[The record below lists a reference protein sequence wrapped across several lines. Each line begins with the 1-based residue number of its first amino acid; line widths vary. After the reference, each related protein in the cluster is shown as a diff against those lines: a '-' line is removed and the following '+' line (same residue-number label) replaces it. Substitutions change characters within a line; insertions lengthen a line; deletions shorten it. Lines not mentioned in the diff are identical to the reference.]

1 MTKMNFISPA
11 LWIKD
16 VSLDGQRMD
25 KPIDGWKN
33 ARIVG
38 LMDNCIMRQIKKIN
52 KTFHQFCR
60 WTNGYKD
67 KDYNS

>member
-1 MTKMNFISPA
+1 MEGKIDKQFKAGWTKMTLNFISPA

-38 LMDNCIMRQIKKIN
+38 LMDNCIMKQIK
-52 KTFHQFCR
+52 
-60 WTNGYKD
+60 
-67 KDYNS
+67 